1 MGQRRRAS
9 SFAAAAAFAA
19 AGVAGVTAVAT
30 PTVGSLPYT
39 QYIFPSG
46 AGTGAL
52 PGGTGAPV
60 NTGALSYTALQYLS
74 ATQCQYIE
82 NSFEDD
88 FTVSLN
94 LSRWLPTGS
103 ALASA
108 FPSVNQNTGRGVVGS
123 SNGLLNYG
131 TQNFGVSLDHC
142 PSAGSVGA
150 NPSTCT
156 ALDPNALS
164 FGADMPGYSA
174 TTGAADKGLIMTLS
188 QEKCFSADGSN
199 NAQCCNTQSVVV
211 SKSPLVTQQI
221 SVCAAWSG
229 AHLSSQGCVH
239 YGTTE
244 VEAAFD
250 MPQESGGIQFFG
262 KCVLFLLC
270 CLVSDVQSHLAPVT
284 DFSLNIQLYF
294 RRPEPRRQQR
304 HRRRR

>member
-1 MGQRRRAS
+1 MPS
-9 SFAAAAAFAA
+9 LAAVAFAA
-19 AGVAGVTAVAT
+19 AGVVGVAAVVTPIVGPLPDTA
-30 PTVGSLPYT
+30 YT
-39 QYIFPSG
+39 FPG
-46 AGTGAL
+46 LGTGAL

-60 NTGALSYTALQYLS
+60 NYGTLNYQQLQYAS

-103 ALASA
+103 ASASA
-108 FPSVNQNTGRGVVGS
+108 YPSVNQNTGKGVVGS
-123 SNGLLNYG
+123 ANGNLNYG
-131 TQNFGVSLDHC
+131 NQKFGISLDHC

-150 NPSTCT
+150 ANPSTCT
-156 ALDPNALS
+156 ALNPGALS
-164 FGADMPGYSA
+164 FGADMPDYEK
-174 TTGAADKGLIMTLS
+174 TTGITDKGLIMTLS
-188 QEKCFSADGSN
+188 QEECFNSDGSN

-229 AHLSSQGCVH
+229 AHLSSQSCVH

-250 MPQESGGIQFFG
+250 MPEEGGGIQFFG
-262 KCVLFLLC
+262 NYLFAAQNQDGSSVTAGGAGQADPSWNEVRGQSYSIC
-270 CLVSDVQSHLAPVT
+270 CYRLTSFLFVFSD
-284 DFSLNIQLYF
+284 
-294 RRPEPRRQQR
+294 
-304 HRRRR
+304 

>member
-1 MGQRRRAS
+1 MPSLVAIA
-9 SFAAAAAFAA
+9 FAAAAGVV
-19 AGVAGVTAVAT
+19 GVAAVVT
-30 PTVGSLPYT
+30 PIVGSLPDTAYT
-39 QYIFPSG
+39 FPG
-46 AGTGAL
+46 LGTGAL

-74 ATQCQYIE
+74 SSQCQYIE

-103 ALASA
+103 ALPSA
-108 FPSVNQNTGRGVVGS
+108 YPSVNQNTGKGVVGS
-123 SNGLLNYG
+123 ADGRLNYG
-131 TQNFGVSLDHC
+131 TQKFGVSLDHC
-142 PSAGSVGA
+142 PSAGAVGAA

-156 ALDPNALS
+156 ALNPGALA
-164 FGADMPGYSA
+164 FGADLPDYDQ
-174 TTGAADKGLIMTLS
+174 TTGITDKGLIMTLS
-188 QEKCFSADGSN
+188 QEACFNSDGSN

-229 AHLSSQGCVH
+229 AHLSSQSCVQF
-239 YGTTE
+239 GTTE

-262 KCVLFLLC
+262 KCVAFFC
-270 CLVSDVQSHLAPVT
+270 FVC
-284 DFSLNIQLYF
+284 
-294 RRPEPRRQQR
+294 
-304 HRRRR
+304 